1 MSSNFYQSSV
11 GDRKKD
17 KLYPNYINPKTV
29 KWGQKHV
36 SVGGLGD
43 SFYEYL
49 IKTYIYTTEKDTVA
63 LEMYNDALDGIREH
77 LVRSV
82 FFIFII
88 FYQKLMINR
97 SSKNFSKI
105 LKIVFY
111 I

>member
-49 IKTYIYTTEKDTVA
+49 IKTFIYTTEKDTVA

-82 FFIFII
+82 FFY
-88 FYQKLMINR
+88 FYYIL
-97 SSKNFSKI
+97 SKI
-105 LKIVFY
+105 DDKSIL
-111 I
+111 

>member
-1 MSSNFYQSSV
+1 MSQSIALIGLENFLNRQLV
-11 GDRKKD
+11 TVKKD

-49 IKTYIYTTEKDTVA
+49 IKTYIYTTEKDQVA

-82 FFIFII
+82 FY
-88 FYQKLMINR
+88 FYYIL
-97 SSKNFSKI
+97 SKI
-105 LKIVFY
+105 DDKSIF
-111 I
+111 

>member
-1 MSSNFYQSSV
+1 M
-11 GDRKKD
+11 
-17 KLYPNYINPKTV
+17 

-82 FFIFII
+82 FYSYTRLRPVGQFFSPR
-88 FYQKLMINR
+88 LR
-97 SSKNFSKI
+97 SVGQFFDAPTGHKR
-105 LKIVFY
+105 V
-111 I
+111 